1 MEVDTAMGRRYRIG
15 RYQLLT
21 ATILAVC
28 FLVFPVFPDLPH
40 PAAEELAGQLNIN
53 TATAEEL
60 RQLPFVGENKAAAI
74 VNYRQRHGPFTD
86 LTILVDSAIIGQKSY
101 EAIRP
106 YLTLNGPS
114 RLHYIGRNENGDL
127 ILSTHTIRG
136 AERTRPGEVRGL
148 ADGEY
153 YETLIDLI
161 NNARES
167 IDAAMFLFKISEA
180 PDNRPAKVLD
190 RLITARR
197 RGVDVKVLLEDSGYD
212 EEINSE
218 NRRVA
223 KKLAQNDIQVDFDSP
238 RTTTHVKM
246 VVIDQRYLMV
256 GSHNLTHAAL
266 ANNHE
271 YSVLIDN
278 RDLARDALAYLRS
291 LPHQ

>member
-1 MEVDTAMGRRYRIG
+1 MGGRYRPE
-15 RYQLLT
+15 RHQLLA
-21 ATILAVC
+21 ATILAIC
-28 FLVFPVFPDLPH
+28 FLTSFIFSFPP
-40 PAAEELAGQLNIN
+40 PAGAEELAGQLNIN

-74 VNYRQRHGPFTD
+74 IDYRQRHGPFTD

-114 RLHYIGRNENGDL
+114 RLQYIGRNENGDQ
-127 ILSTHTIRG
+127 ILSTHDFRSV
-136 AERTRPGEVRGL
+136 ERDRPGEVRGL

-153 YETLIDLI
+153 YETLVDLI
-161 NNARES
+161 DNAHQS
-167 IDAAMFLFKISEA
+167 IHVAMFLFKISDA
-180 PDNRPAKVLD
+180 PDNRPATVLD
-190 RLITARR
+190 RLVAARR
-197 RGVDVKVLLEDSGYD
+197 RGVEVEVQLEDSGYE

-223 KKLAQNDIQVDFDSP
+223 NILTKNDIQVAFDSP
-238 RTTTHVKM
+238 QTTTHVKM

-271 YSVLIDN
+271 FSLLVDN
-278 RDLARDALAYLRS
+278 RDLAREALAYLHN
-291 LPHQ
+291 LPQQ